1 MLFFYVFAMR
11 GGLVV
16 LVQFWKLEMESWG
29 GILCWHQGAAAL
41 LNHVLLILVLSDQ
54 CTFRSQIYHL
64 LSNEFM
70 FHGFPTQKPLKI
82 LATST
87 MNIQQWMAGWVQEYS
102 TKAGKARESFQKITK
117 VNTTLGSSPNCDK
130 NWWPQ
135 DAWKLHVRKW
145 FFQVK
150 FGVQKLL
157 RCLLFRG
164 TYQF

>member
-1 MLFFYVFAMR
+1 MYKNYLHFCSLIWVKRQVSEVLQKGIFCNLAVLAKFFLKLIYSYGTGTMSFYVFAMSTT
-11 GGLVV
+11 
-16 LVQFWKLEMESWG
+16 WWCNSKESWG

-87 MNIQQWMAGWVQEYS
+87 MNILQWMAG
-102 TKAGKARESFQKITK
+102 
-117 VNTTLGSSPNCDK
+117 
-130 NWWPQ
+130 
-135 DAWKLHVRKW
+135 
-145 FFQVK
+145 
-150 FGVQKLL
+150 
-157 RCLLFRG
+157 
-164 TYQF
+164 